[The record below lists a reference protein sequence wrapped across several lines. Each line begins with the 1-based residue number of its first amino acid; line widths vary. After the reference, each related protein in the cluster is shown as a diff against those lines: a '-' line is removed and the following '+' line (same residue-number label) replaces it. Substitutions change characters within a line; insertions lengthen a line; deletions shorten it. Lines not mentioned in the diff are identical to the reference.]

1 MNKTQGKGLLLW
13 FFIIVA
19 GFVMF
24 VIPQIPFQMGWLGGF
39 QGKNLT
45 IVALLQGLLVIPLLY
60 WGLRRMKLSF
70 RSIGLTKQLW
80 LRDTGI
86 GIGVA
91 ACWAALQFGWL
102 IPSTGGAERADIV
115 EIKNMLDG
123 AWVNILWYLPL
134 GVLGGGIIEELYN
147 RGFIVGVISHLF
159 ERSKVAI
166 VAASVFAIAFF
177 AAGHIPTNT
186 TEWIDLLVPSTAY
199 TILYVST
206 GRLIAPMV
214 AHGLWNSLA
223 AVLVYV
229 LYV

>member
-86 GIGVA
+86 GIGSPLA
-91 ACWAALQFGWL
+91 GQPF
-102 IPSTGGAERADIV
+102 S
-115 EIKNMLDG
+115 LDG
-123 AWVNILWYLPL
+123 SFQAP
-134 GVLGGGIIEELYN
+134 EEQSG
-147 RGFIVGVISHLF
+147 RIS
-159 ERSKVAI
+159 S
-166 VAASVFAIAFF
+166 
-177 AAGHIPTNT
+177 
-186 TEWIDLLVPSTAY
+186 
-199 TILYVST
+199 
-206 GRLIAPMV
+206 RLRICSM
-214 AHGLWNSLA
+214 AHGLTSSGICHSEC
-223 AVLVYV
+223 
-229 LYV
+229 